1 MNRLTDFFIAQR
13 YYHRMSQ
20 WFYGLFVV
28 AALGQFML
36 LALMAGA
43 VSYVLTG
50 ELGAGLFL
58 WLLVIFGGYL
68 VIGMLISR
76 HKVKHGGMSIA
87 KQSKAVRLFVYQSD
101 DGQDVDV
108 LFTKEYIRVNRLD
121 QFPSSYRRYYEFA
134 QQMAIAS
141 GVPLPRLYVLPF
153 EMGVN
158 GFVAGF
164 EANDRVMVLTQG
176 ALENL
181 TNAEL
186 YGLIGHEFGHIIH
199 GDARLNLRMYVML
212 MTLGW
217 LYDSVDVFEEWIFG
231 RFDKDYHRVHDTALP
246 NTGLTGIG
254 DKDAWVAYL
263 KKDRKLREDFYL
275 QDRHGVFGLSYHNY
289 KRTNAQDDQAYALP
303 MYMALVLPM
312 VVFRLV
318 GVWGMFAAEW
328 VKQKFN
334 HKREFLAD
342 ATSVQLTRSF
352 AVVEALESLAYKYPT
367 RLYHEGFSTCMGH
380 FFFAE
385 PNSDHALHSHP
396 QIDTRI
402 DVIKQDLYMAF
413 AQEMTADMDREKL
426 NQAQTWALAYPFDP
440 KTADAPTPK
449 PKPDP
454 TPDSIDFHA
463 IPERVIDGRLVVE
476 DWRETDKTPKALYP
490 KLATPNTAIDGYLS
504 SQGHLCYGQLKVV
517 NLPWH
522 ISKAL
527 RRLVGTLALY
537 ECVQACQKDVIY
549 THQAM
554 DLGEIYQFFADI
566 KAVEPILPHEL
577 PEELLGAV
585 AGHDRRLDGLLLQV
599 ALRRMNWHFGHS
611 LPLTDKERG
620 TFTNYIKGLEC
631 LMAAVRHD
639 KSAYTHTVFN
649 YDIMADSRWHG
660 KLSDLTWALSL
671 LAIWQVLQRQLDM
684 PTQMSQTKE
693 CQALLAWLNLPNND
707 ADLQR
712 SCLLV
717 LMAFV
722 VSSQDNSL
730 ALWHYDKLI
739 HGIRRMGRLLA
750 LPDCPS
756 DEALIALMY
765 RLKALN
771 RHDWLLIVGQIHEN
785 GTRIV
790 DTLYTAFLYD
800 GKITQEEYDLLG
812 LLALMWDVALPKDLL
827 KEEKNS

>member
-28 AALGQFML
+28 AVLGQFMF
-36 LALMAGA
+36 LALGVGV

-134 QQMAIAS
+134 EQMAIAS

-176 ALENL
+176 ALEKL

-231 RFDKDYHRVHDTALP
+231 RFDKDYHHHDKHTPMTDTL
-246 NTGLTGIG
+246 GIH

-263 KKDRKLREDFYL
+263 KKDRQLREDFYL
-275 QDRHGVFGLSYHNY
+275 QDRHGVFGLSYQNY
-289 KRTNAQDDQAYALP
+289 KRTNAQDDQVYALP
-303 MYMALVLPM
+303 MYVMMVLPV

-318 GVWGMFAAEW
+318 GVWGMLAAEW

-396 QIDTRI
+396 QIDARI
-402 DVIKQDLYMAF
+402 DVLKQNLYVSF
-413 AQEMTADMDREKL
+413 AQEMTADMDKEKL
-426 NQAQTWALAYPFDP
+426 NQAQTWILAYPFDP
-440 KTADAPTPK
+440 KMADVPTPE
-449 PKPDP
+449 PEPIP

-517 NLPWH
+517 NLPWY

-527 RRLVGTLALY
+527 RRLVGSLALY

-554 DLGEIYQFFADI
+554 DLGEIYQCFDDV
-566 KAVEPILPHEL
+566 KMTTPILPHEL
-577 PEELLGAV
+577 PKELLGAV

-599 ALRRMNWHFGHS
+599 ALRRMNWHFRHCP
-611 LPLTDKERG
+611 PLTDKERN
-620 TFTNYIKGLEC
+620 TLTNYVKGLYQV
-631 LMAAVRHD
+631 MTVVRHD

-684 PTQMSQTKE
+684 PTQMSQAKE

-707 ADLQR
+707 ADLQQ

-717 LMAFV
+717 LMTFV

-765 RLKALN
+765 QLKALN
-771 RHDWLLIVGQIHEN
+771 SRDWLLIVGQIHEN